1 MIFVDSNVPMYL
13 VGAYHPNKAIAVEVV
28 EALIRCGERFVTNVE
43 VYQEILHRYTAIRRT
58 DAIDAAFRSLDSIAD
73 EVWTFGMP
81 EVRAARAI
89 VDAVDGISA
98 RDALHVAIM
107 RRNGVH
113 RILSFDRDF
122 DVVPG
127 IERVSTSE
135 RPPRSATRYRPS
147 A

>member
-13 VGAYHPNKAIAVEVV
+13 VGAHHPNKDRAIELVET
-28 EALIRCGERFVTNVE
+28 LIRGRERFATNVE
-43 VYQEILHRYTAIRRT
+43 VYQEILHRYTTIRRT

-73 EVWTFGMP
+73 ETWTFGMP
-81 EVRAARAI
+81 EVRAARTI
-89 VDAVDGISA
+89 VDTLDGISA

-113 RILSFDRDF
+113 RILSFDRGF

-127 IERVSTSE
+127 IERIQ
-135 RPPRSATRYRPS
+135 RSA
-147 A
+147 